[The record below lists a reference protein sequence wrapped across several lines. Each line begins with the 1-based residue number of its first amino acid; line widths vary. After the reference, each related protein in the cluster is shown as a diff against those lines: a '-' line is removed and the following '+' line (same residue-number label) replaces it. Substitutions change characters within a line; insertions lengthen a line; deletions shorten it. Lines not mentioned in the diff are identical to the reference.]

1 MKRTRFALL
10 LFGMFLGTA
19 CRKDCPEPINPSCS
33 EGPPQGELCQ
43 AAFQRWFY
51 QKESNRCVQISYN
64 GCSFRGFETREAC
77 EECLCKNR

>member
-1 MKRTRFALL
+1 MQYTIPALL
-10 LFGMFLGTA
+10 LSCLVIATA
-19 CRKDCPEPINPSCS
+19 CRRDCPDPILPACS
-33 EGPPQGELCQ
+33 DQPPVGELCQ

-77 EECLCKNR
+77 EECRCK